1 MKSAKVV
8 RYFPLIP
15 RLQRLFKTKKSAEEM
30 IWHAKQRN
38 IDGLLRH
45 PADGEAWKSF
55 DSRYPD
61 FASDPRNVRLA
72 LASDGF
78 NPFKLMSSTYSIWPI
93 LLVPYNMPPWIA
105 MKQSS
110 FILSTIIPGEKSP
123 GNNIDIYIQPL
134 INELTELWHGV
145 ISYDAASGQSFN
157 LRAALMWTIND
168 FPAYGMLSG
177 WSTKGRFACPCCAE
191 NTESLW
197 LYKGKKFSYMGH
209 RRWLPEN
216 HLFRRQKQYFDNT
229 EEIRKAPRRNTG
241 SDILQKLQ
249 NVQFDLGKSR
259 SLKRGRTVEFSE
271 HHIWKKKSIFFELPY
286 WEYNLLPHNLDVMH
300 IEKNVCD
307 NFIGTLLDLDKSKDN
322 LQARQ
327 DLVDIGIKAEL
338 HPQILEDGSYLLPP
352 TCFTM
357 SKKEKLMF
365 CQVLKNMKMPK
376 GYASN
381 ISRCINVAECKIV
394 GLKSHDCHVLI
405 EELLPIALR
414 SCSPS
419 DEIIHILV
427 EISKFLKS
435 ICAKVIDPKEL
446 DILQNNIAI
455 TLCKMERSILPSFF
469 TIMVHLLIH
478 LAEEVKLG
486 GPVQY
491 RWMYPFERFFIV
503 LKDYVANKAQPE
515 GSIAEGYI
523 AEEGITFCSKYL
535 ERPQFLNKAATT
547 TDAQFIFKFSSGG
560 TPLGKVSSS
569 NDLEISEEIKAL
581 AKGPNKIANR
591 YKGLLINAPERG
603 KGELSIKRQK
613 MAGGSRF
620 RQAKKVVCRGGS
632 SRGGSSRGETSR
644 ETESITP
651 STSVHP
657 DSQEEIECSGT
668 QQASQHSFGGA
679 APATQE
685 GIWLVD
691 EQGNPSRRRG
701 RTTCADI
708 QNMPPGTRIHIEV
721 NENNIPCN
729 IPEST
734 LLGTYLGVVAR
745 DPVLAPISFP
755 DWRNKGMEPYKKK
768 MLAEVESKFEFP
780 GHIRHWILQSLGVKW
795 RNHKTT
801 LKAEHWDSRPIQE
814 ILETVPAG
822 VDQLQWC
829 QLVNK
834 WSKPEDQAQ
843 ACNLLAQEGLTPEE
857 GNIEANERVF
867 AIVMGPEHSGRV
879 RTQGFGVTPTR
890 FFPQSKNEE
899 GSGSGSSFGQIAS
912 LREEFISFRDNQA
925 REFASF
931 RDEMRQFMQ
940 ETQRNHPPHGGSE
953 MGGNDNLSDA

>member
-1 MKSAKVV
+1 MYLLSICFTGLMDKSWMSKSKWSSDYIEEVKLHLLSKGIFPGYVVWNRHGEEHACLAEVTRSDTCTDTSNVVEVQTEGELHRSNDIEGLLRDTFCSVNANLDDEHNENNIDLTNDEAMKYGDLLLEAGSELYPGCKSFTKLSFILHLFRLKCLHSWSARSFDQLIELLIEAFSDGSLLPKNTYEVKKIMKVFDLGYIKIDACPNDCCLFWKDRSIQEVCHICGSSRWIGAKKSSARGKKNQMKSAKVV

-300 IEKNVCD
+300 IEKN
-307 NFIGTLLDLDKSKDN
+307 
-322 LQARQ
+322 
-327 DLVDIGIKAEL
+327 
-338 HPQILEDGSYLLPP
+338 
-352 TCFTM
+352 
-357 SKKEKLMF
+357 
-365 CQVLKNMKMPK
+365 
-376 GYASN
+376 
-381 ISRCINVAECKIV
+381 
-394 GLKSHDCHVLI
+394 
-405 EELLPIALR
+405 
-414 SCSPS
+414 
-419 DEIIHILV
+419 
-427 EISKFLKS
+427 
-435 ICAKVIDPKEL
+435 
-446 DILQNNIAI
+446 
-455 TLCKMERSILPSFF
+455 
-469 TIMVHLLIH
+469 
-478 LAEEVKLG
+478 
-486 GPVQY
+486 
-491 RWMYPFERFFIV
+491 
-503 LKDYVANKAQPE
+503 
-515 GSIAEGYI
+515 
-523 AEEGITFCSKYL
+523 
-535 ERPQFLNKAATT
+535 
-547 TDAQFIFKFSSGG
+547 
-560 TPLGKVSSS
+560 
-569 NDLEISEEIKAL
+569 
-581 AKGPNKIANR
+581 
-591 YKGLLINAPERG
+591 
-603 KGELSIKRQK
+603 K

-691 EQGNPSRRRG
+691 EQGNPSRRRGRRG

-801 LKAEHWDSRPIQE
+801 LKAEHWDSRPIEE

>member
-78 NPFKLMSSTYSIWPI
+78 NPFKLMSSTYNIWPI

-134 INELTELWHGV
+134 INELSELWHGV

-177 WSTKGRFACPCCAE
+177 WSTK
-191 NTESLW
+191 
-197 LYKGKKFSYMGH
+197 
-209 RRWLPEN
+209 
-216 HLFRRQKQYFDNT
+216 
-229 EEIRKAPRRNTG
+229 
-241 SDILQKLQ
+241 
-249 NVQFDLGKSR
+249 
-259 SLKRGRTVEFSE
+259 
-271 HHIWKKKSIFFELPY
+271 
-286 WEYNLLPHNLDVMH
+286 
-300 IEKNVCD
+300 
-307 NFIGTLLDLDKSKDN
+307 
-322 LQARQ
+322 
-327 DLVDIGIKAEL
+327 
-338 HPQILEDGSYLLPP
+338 
-352 TCFTM
+352 
-357 SKKEKLMF
+357 
-365 CQVLKNMKMPK
+365 
-376 GYASN
+376 
-381 ISRCINVAECKIV
+381 
-394 GLKSHDCHVLI
+394 
-405 EELLPIALR
+405 
-414 SCSPS
+414 
-419 DEIIHILV
+419 
-427 EISKFLKS
+427 
-435 ICAKVIDPKEL
+435 
-446 DILQNNIAI
+446 
-455 TLCKMERSILPSFF
+455 
-469 TIMVHLLIH
+469 
-478 LAEEVKLG
+478 
-486 GPVQY
+486 
-491 RWMYPFERFFIV
+491 V

-591 YKGLLINAPERG
+591 YKGLLINGYIFHTKERDEG
-603 KGELSIKRQK
+603 KKTQNFGVK

-651 STSVHP
+651 STPVHP
-657 DSQEEIECSGT
+657 DSQEEIECNGT

-679 APATQE
+679 APAPQE
-685 GIWLVD
+685 GVWLVD
-691 EQGNPSRRRG
+691 EQGNPLRRRG

-729 IPEST
+729 IPELT

-768 MLAEVESKFEFP
+768 MLAEVE
-780 GHIRHWILQSLGVKW
+780 
-795 RNHKTT
+795 
-801 LKAEHWDSRPIQE
+801 AEHWDSRPIEE

-834 WSKPEDQAQ
+834 WSKPEDQERAAKNSANAKKQTCPHTMGRVSSVRRQKETSITDRLQLWKINRMHKDGTRSSDDAMQRWAQ

-899 GSGSGSSFGQIAS
+899 GSGSGSSFGQIAN